1 MEGRVVGSREKI
13 NLAALKIFLQKGY
26 AATSISDVVAE
37 CKITKGGIYHH
48 FKNKEELFIEA
59 IDFLFDKFEELERSM
74 YSESADVKQILQT
87 YFGSLSNISEIL
99 GIMTGSEN
107 IDVNNFYMLMTNAFI
122 KFPQIREKHGKLHL
136 KNQEILTEIIKKAQL
151 EGKIK
156 ENLDCDTMA
165 FMINALAEGTMMYHI
180 MTDGIDLKEKGEK
193 IFQNLWKSISTENE

>member
-1 MEGRVVGSREKI
+1 MVGSREKI

>member
-1 MEGRVVGSREKI
+1 MKTKEIIIKI
-13 NLAALKIFLQKGY
+13 ALKLFLSKGFNE
-26 AATSISDVVAE
+26 TSMNEIAQEVGISKPA
-37 CKITKGGIYHH
+37 IYHH

-74 YSESADVKQILQT
+74 YSESTDIKQILQI
-87 YFGSLSNISEIL
+87 YFGSLSNISELL

-107 IDVNNFYMLMTNAFI
+107 IDVNNFYMLMTNAFM

-136 KNQEILTEIIKKAQL
+136 KNQEILTEIIKKSQL

-180 MTDGIDLKEKGEK
+180 MTDGINLKEKGEK
-193 IFQNLWKSISTENE
+193 IFQNLWKSISTESEI

>member
-1 MEGRVVGSREKI
+1 MQ
-13 NLAALKIFLQKGY
+13 F
-26 AATSISDVVAE
+26 
-37 CKITKGGIYHH
+37 H
-48 FKNKEELFIEA
+48 FIERL
-59 IDFLFDKFEELERSM
+59 D
-74 YSESADVKQILQT
+74 
-87 YFGSLSNISEIL
+87 
-99 GIMTGSEN
+99 
-107 IDVNNFYMLMTNAFI
+107 
-122 KFPQIREKHGKLHL
+122 L